1 MGATD
6 TMGYWRWV
14 VAMALGALLRVW
26 GPLGDVAV
34 RHPDEFFLVYW
45 PLYFS
50 TGDFNH
56 QHTLTAFYPAF
67 HYYLLAAL
75 YFVYFGLL
83 KLGGLAWSL
92 DQWVAYEYFW
102 GTDALVRIGRWTTWA
117 FALGTIWWAGCLARR
132 IWGEAEGWVAALLT
146 AVCTLHVRQSGLV
159 AVDVPMTFWFIGAV
173 WAAVRLMG
181 RADRAS
187 YCWAGALVGL
197 AAGAKY
203 PGALAAV
210 AVVTAH
216 LSAGRGILDMRL
228 WLAAAM
234 SIAAFFVVTPYT
246 FLDFS
251 TFAGHFV
258 AEASHLQQGHA
269 GQALGLGWWYHLR
282 VSLPSGLGWAGVA
295 LAVCG
300 GIAAWQKTRGRVLL
314 ASVAAYYLVM
324 GSGEL
329 NFVRYALPLVVLG
342 AVLISGAIAR
352 VGVPWRYILLL
363 LTLVEPLYGSVRIAQ
378 LQRAGDTR
386 AAARQ
391 WILRELPSG
400 ATCCNFGGWAG
411 DVPVA
416 TVEGL
421 WGRIGHYERLW
432 GREKL
437 DELRPFLLREGPEG
451 PFYSYPFSVGNDR
464 HRGERENTVE
474 VLRRHHCDYVLL
486 HRHALSYSHVDTT
499 FASVLALQGELL
511 ARFGA
516 GDVHAPRYDSID
528 AYYLPIGAFGE
539 LERAGPEI
547 EIWRVGFGKPTS
559 WTKLNGAFA
568 QAYVLGAM
576 VRLEEGAFAA
586 ALALVQQGIRL
597 DTNCTDGYLV
607 SAYLMEKAERDADA
621 VFFYEK
627 ALELEPGNADSWI
640 ELGNAR
646 WRLAD
651 EVAARR
657 AYARALA
664 VAPDHPQA
672 AVLRQAVAG
681 E

>member
-6 TMGYWRWV
+6 TTRYWRWV
-14 VAMALGALLRVW
+14 AAIVLGALLRIW
-26 GPLGDVAV
+26 GPLGDAAV

-92 DQWVAYEYFW
+92 DQWVAYEFFW

-132 IWGEAEGWVAALLT
+132 VWGEAAGRAAALLT
-146 AVCTLHVRQSGLV
+146 AVCALHVRQSGLV
-159 AVDVPMTFWFIGAV
+159 AVDVPMTFWFVGAV
-173 WAAVRLMG
+173 WAAVRLIEHE
-181 RADRAS
+181 DRAA

-203 PGALAAV
+203 PGALAAM
-210 AVVTAH
+210 AVVAAH
-216 LSAGRGILDMRL
+216 LGAGRGMLDRRL
-228 WLAAAM
+228 WLAGAM

-246 FLDFS
+246 FLDFA
-251 TFAGHFV
+251 TFADHFIT
-258 AEASHLQQGHA
+258 EADHLQQGHA
-269 GQALGLGWWYHLR
+269 GQTLGLGWWYHLR

-295 LAVCG
+295 LAACG
-300 GIAAWQKTRGRVLL
+300 GIAACRRPRGRVLL
-314 ASVAAYYLVM
+314 APVAAYYLVM

-342 AVLISGAIAR
+342 AVLAGGAIAR
-352 VGVPWRYILLL
+352 VDVPWRYGLLL
-363 LTLVEPLYGSVRIAQ
+363 MALVEPLYGSVRIAQ

-386 AAARQ
+386 TAARQ

-411 DVPVA
+411 DVPVP
-416 TVEGL
+416 TIEGL
-421 WGRIGHYERLW
+421 WGRIRHYERLW

-451 PFYSYPFSVGNDR
+451 PFYSYPFSVGNDP
-464 HRGERENTVE
+464 HRAGNVE
-474 VLRRHHCDYVLL
+474 ALHLRHCDYALL
-486 HRHALSYSHVDTT
+486 HRHALSYSHIDTA
-499 FASVLALQGELL
+499 FAGVLARQGKLL
-511 ARFGA
+511 AHFGA
-516 GDVHAPRYDSID
+516 GDVYAPRYDPID
-528 AYYLPIGAFGE
+528 AYYLPIGGFGA
-539 LERAGPEI
+539 LQRAGPKI
-547 EIWRVGFGKPTS
+547 EIWRVGFGKPNS
-559 WTKLNGAFA
+559 WAMLNGAFA
-568 QAYVLGAM
+568 QAYVLGGM
-576 VRLEEGAFAA
+576 TSLEEGDLAA
-586 ALALVQQGIRL
+586 ALALVQRGMHL
-597 DTNCTDGYLV
+597 DPSCTDGYLV
-607 SAYLMEKAERDADA
+607 SAYLMEDAGRPDDA
-621 VFFYEK
+621 IPFYEEAV
-627 ALELEPGNADSWI
+627 ALAPGNAEIWI
-640 ELGNAR
+640 ELGNAH

-657 AYARALA
+657 AYTRALA
-664 VAPDHPQA
+664 AAPDHPHA
-672 AVLRQAVAG
+672 EALRRAVAG